1 MSADDGGSK
10 PRGSS
15 TLPSALPG
23 RTRLGGA
30 TEFVK
35 RPSQQGTQERIGEML
50 KEMGRAVRGGRVRAC
65 LLLALRDDGSV
76 EFATVA
82 DAFQFSRLVAE
93 VPTVMDRVSKEL
105 QIATKLDRDK
115 GNAQ

>member
-1 MSADDGGSK
+1 MSADESGSK
-10 PRGSS
+10 PSGPS
-15 TLPSALPG
+15 TLPG

-35 RPSQQGTQERIGEML
+35 RPSQAGTQQRIEEML
-50 KEMGRAVRGGRVRAC
+50 REMGRAVRQGRVKAC
-65 LLLALRDDGSV
+65 LLLGLRDDGSV

-82 DAFQFSRLVAE
+82 DVTQFARLVAE
-93 VPTVMDRVSKEL
+93 VPTVMERVAREL
-105 QIATKLDRDK
+105 QVATKLDRDK